1 MGKLSYQAKHSN
13 QGYGCSAD
21 LSHCL
26 LRRLRVSR
34 DFGVNSSLPG
44 IARETPLQME
54 AFFINVN
61 KS

>member
-1 MGKLSYQAKHSN
+1 MKGYQETTVNKESIVN
-13 QGYGCSAD
+13 TD

-34 DFGVNSSLPG
+34 DFRVNSFLPG

-61 KS
+61 MS